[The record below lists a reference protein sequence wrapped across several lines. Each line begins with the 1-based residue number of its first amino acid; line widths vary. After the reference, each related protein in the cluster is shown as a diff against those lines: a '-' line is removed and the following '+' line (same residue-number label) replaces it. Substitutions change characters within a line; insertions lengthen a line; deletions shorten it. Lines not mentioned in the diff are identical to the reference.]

1 MQPPLVS
8 PCPVP
13 TWRPLSRSTSTWT
26 SSCSCSSRPSF
37 LVRHDT
43 DLSKR
48 GEPRTLT
55 ALASSVL
62 LLAWTAEVLRLQ
74 LIRPDENTALYEA
87 LYGMLM
93 LMPQTSAFVTL
104 RNRLNSVSSLGVL
117 ALQPNRPYVGPT
129 L

>member
-1 MQPPLVS
+1 M
-8 PCPVP
+8 
-13 TWRPLSRSTSTWT
+13 
-26 SSCSCSSRPSF
+26 
-37 LVRHDT
+37 RHDT